1 MGPTVTPEAPAASHM
16 PETGLSETLFEQ
28 PRRANWI
35 RLRTL
40 IVLRWVA
47 VAGQSIAIAIAHFWY
62 GLRLEVGLCVLAIGM
77 SVIANLVA
85 MFIYPANKRLNEAE
99 TMLMLIFDLCQLAFL
114 IYLTGGLHNPFALL
128 LLTPVTIAATALGL
142 NAVLFV
148 GAAAIALVTF
158 VAFAYL
164 PLRTVQGFVL
174 RVPSIFLFGSW
185 TAIVIGVSFLA
196 LYARRVTTEIAN
208 MGDALLA
215 TQLALARE
223 QKLTDLGGVVAAAAH
238 ELGTPLATIKLVS
251 SEMADELQGEA
262 DRDSLLED
270 ARLIGEQ
277 ADRCREIMRSM
288 GRAGK
293 DDLHMRTA
301 PLGAVLEEAAEPHQD
316 RGKALHFDMQPGS
329 GNEDERQPQVR
340 RSSELIHGMRNLIQN
355 AVDFAAA
362 NVWIEARWTGE
373 RITVRIID
381 DGEGYPPH
389 LIGRIGDPFMR
400 RRRGQEERR
409 ERPEYEGMGLGL
421 FISKTLLERIG
432 AELTFANGSDPFL
445 APDERPDRG
454 GAIVEVTW
462 PRPALV
468 AEAEETRAALGS
480 NRPLEA

>member
-1 MGPTVTPEAPAASHM
+1 M
-16 PETGLSETLFEQ
+16 PETGLSDNPFQ
-28 PRRANWI
+28 HPHRANWI

-47 VAGQSIAIAIAHFWY
+47 VAGQSIAIAAAHFLY
-62 GLRLEVGLCVLAIGM
+62 ELQLEIGLCVLAIGM

-85 MFIYPANKRLNEAE
+85 MFIYPANKRLNEVEA
-99 TMLMLIFDLCQLAFL
+99 MLMLVFDLAQLGLL

-142 NAVLFV
+142 NAVLIV
-148 GAAAIALVTF
+148 GAVAIGIVTF
-158 VAFAYL
+158 VAFDYL
-164 PLRTVQGFVL
+164 PLRTIQGFVL

-185 TAIVIGVSFLA
+185 IAIVIGVSFLA
-196 LYARRVTTEIAN
+196 LYARKVTTEIAA

-251 SEMADELQGEA
+251 SEMADELQGDAEI
-262 DRDSLLED
+262 DGLLED

-277 ADRCREIMRSM
+277 ADRCREILRSM

-301 PLGAVLEEAAEPHQD
+301 PLQSVLEEAAEPHQD
-316 RGKALHFDMQPGS
+316 RGKQLHFDMHPGAGS
-329 GNEDERQPQVR
+329 DERQPDIH
-340 RSSELIHGMRNLIQN
+340 RSSEMIHGMRNLIQN
-355 AVDFAAA
+355 AVDFAAG
-362 NVWIEARWTGE
+362 NVWIEGRWTAQNVV
-373 RITVRIID
+373 VRVID

-389 LIGRIGDPFMR
+389 LIGRIGDPFVR
-400 RRRGQEERR
+400 RRRAPDEPRK
-409 ERPEYEGMGLGL
+409 RPEYEGMGLGL
-421 FISKTLLERIG
+421 FIAKTLLERIG
-432 AELTFANGSDPFL
+432 ASLTFANGSDPFL

-462 PRPALV
+462 PRKVLV
-468 AEAEETRAALGS
+468 AEEAEARGALGDNLRFES
-480 NRPLEA
+480 